1 MLAGL
6 VYIAIISLA
15 IALLGYAYKMDTKKA
30 KTKGGNAGQTANATA
45 AQATAHGATA
55 TQNAAHPVGGHGGGT
70 SAPANIADKISF
82 TTLAILLVSYLLVLR
97 GFAIIW
103 PTAWQAWSGEGF
115 WLSQV
120 LFIAMIVIL
129 SFVKPAKLR
138 GFAWIPGVMAL
149 LLVVFTMVKNWPSI
163 EKDMPASYSEEIIL
177 SKAGDQV
184 SKKVPIDY
192 KFNFS
197 NPGNK
202 YYYQSKN
209 QPKPE
214 LWGDGKYHDAGE
226 NVTEF
231 TVSFAEKPVTI
242 ICYFKKLP

>member
-1 MLAGL
+1 
-6 VYIAIISLA
+6 
-15 IALLGYAYKMDTKKA
+15 MDTKKA
-30 KTKGGNAGQTANATA
+30 KTKGGNAGQAANTTA

-55 TQNAAHPVGGHGGGT
+55 TQNAAHSAGGHGGGT
-70 SAPANIADKISF
+70 PAPANTADKISF

-97 GFAIIW
+97 GFAVIW

-115 WLSQV
+115 LLSQV
-120 LFIAMIVIL
+120 LLIAMIVIL

-149 LLVVFTMVKNWPSI
+149 LLVVFTMVKNWPLI
-163 EKDMPASYSEEIIL
+163 EKEMPASYSEEIML

-184 SKKVPIDY
+184 SKKVPINY
-192 KFNFS
+192 TFALS
-197 NPGNK
+197 NPGK
-202 YYYQSKN
+202 EFYFQK
-209 QPKPE
+209 KGE
-214 LWGDGKYHDAGE
+214 AKEMWGDQKYHDAGE